1 MDYPLC
7 RHTVT
12 IYRESARLWQRQ
24 VADGCFCTW
33 HDRQKPD
40 ITGSGSKREF
50 LLVLPGRFGAV
61 APGDWI
67 CEGVGPTDVRHPSQ
81 IPGAEQVKWTKPM
94 SDPGI
99 FGVPGRLLHT
109 EAGND

>member
-12 IYRESARLWQRQ
+12 IYRASPGLWQRV

-33 HDRQKPD
+33 TARQKRD
-40 ITGSGSKREF
+40 ITGDGSRREF
-50 LLVLPGRFGAV
+50 FLVLPGELGTV
-61 APGDWI
+61 SPGDWI
-67 CEGVGPTDVRHPSQ
+67 VEGEGPTELAHPSQ
-81 IPGAEQVKWTKPM
+81 VPGAEQVKWTKHM
-94 SDPGI
+94 RDPGS

-109 EAGND
+109 EAGNN

>member
-12 IYRESARLWQRQ
+12 IYRESGLLWQR
-24 VADGCFCTW
+24 VLVDGCFCTW

-50 LLVLPGRFGAV
+50 FLVLPGRFGAV

-67 CEGVGPTDVRHPSQ
+67 CEGEGPEQVRHPSQ

-94 SDPGI
+94 RDPGI